1 MTDTSP
7 PQSGLNPQQR
17 QVDERVFHMKI
28 LGRTIEHLGTQM
40 YKHRA
45 PSVAELI
52 ANCWD
57 AGAKHTSITVPIAKD
72 YSKDT
77 SIITILDDGEGMDP
91 RTIQGHY
98 LVVGRNRREDDGG
111 ENHGRKVMGRK
122 GIGKLAGFGLA
133 SKVTI
138 TTWTAGQD
146 KGVRFSMSLSQL
158 KRDAGEAHDIPFPWN
173 EVSRQPAWTPSGT
186 RIDLSDLRHATAI
199 DIDAL
204 IETLSR
210 RFSRTTRGE
219 MQVHINDQLLPD
231 PSIETMYEF
240 PSGGGFH
247 EETLPSGRTVRYR
260 YTFAT
265 TPIRSKE
272 SQGFV
277 IYAHERTAQ
286 APPFFFNVES
296 TASSQHSTR
305 YVSGEIIADY
315 LDEGV
320 DSETDVISTDRQ
332 EVDWEKDELRDL
344 LDWGQA
350 LSRKVLRE
358 CAEMKGQEL
367 EHWILSDADFTLRL
381 NQLDPSNKKEIS
393 GFLKV
398 LGQKSNKDDERTRE
412 LADALIRAYEFR
424 TFHDVI
430 DDIQKASQDPEKLEE
445 MLGRI
450 HDWKVLESRAIL
462 EIVRGRLSIINKLEQ
477 MIVHDAPE
485 TASSKTHD
493 NLHDLLAQYP
503 WLFNPEWQV
512 FAEEKS
518 VGAQLRKWGEN
529 DCPDDMAAK
538 RVDFLAFAKDTD
550 ELVIIELKRP
560 GHAVEFAEVQ
570 RLEQYQVQLMR
581 ARPKCRRVLVYGG
594 TVNIPPGKWEEMKSS
609 ADFEALE
616 WSAMFARARSFY
628 AHYQAVLEGD
638 VSAAGFSS
646 KKIEVTRTRQILD
659 SGSSHRSAG
668 DRARGVGESEA

>member
-1 MTDTSP
+1 MSTANN
-7 PQSGLNPQQR
+7 QNEQLMNAH
-17 QVDERVFHMKI
+17 VFHMKI

-45 PSVAELI
+45 PSIAELI

-57 AGAKHTSITVPIAKD
+57 AGATNTWITIPAPED
-72 YSKDT
+72 YSQDS
-77 SIITILDDGEGMDP
+77 SIISILDDGEGMAPDD
-91 RTIQGHY
+91 IENHY
-98 LVVGRNRREDDGG
+98 LVVGRNRRQDDGG
-111 ENHGRKVMGRK
+111 ESHGRKVMGRK

-138 TTWTAGQD
+138 TTWTEGKD
-146 KGVRFSMSLSQL
+146 NGIRFSMSLSQL
-158 KRDAGEAHDIPFPWN
+158 KRDAGEAHDIPFPWT
-173 EVSRQPAWTPSGT
+173 EVTRQPEWTPSGT
-186 RIDLSDLRHATAI
+186 RIELSDLRHSSVI
-199 DIDAL
+199 DVGSL

-210 RFSRTTRGE
+210 RFSRTTRGK
-219 MQVHINDQLLPD
+219 MQIHINDEPLPD
-231 PSIETMYEF
+231 PKIETIHHY
-240 PSGGGFH
+240 PTTGFQ
-247 EETLPSGRTVRYR
+247 EETLPSGQTVKYR
-260 YTFAT
+260 YSFAK

-272 SQGFV
+272 LQGFA

-305 YVSGEIIADY
+305 YVFGEVIADY

-320 DSETDVISTDRQ
+320 DSESDVISTDRQ
-332 EVDWEKDELRDL
+332 EIDWEKDELRDL
-344 LDWGQA
+344 LEWGQT

-358 CAEMKGQEL
+358 CAEMKGEEL
-367 EHWILSDADFTLRL
+367 EHWIIDDDAFALRL
-381 NQLDPSNKKEIS
+381 DQLDPSSKKDIS

-398 LGQKSNKDDERTRE
+398 LGQKSGKDDDRTKE

-430 DDIQKASQDPEKLEE
+430 DDIQKASDDPDKLEE
-445 MLGRI
+445 MLGRL
-450 HDWKVLESRAIL
+450 HDWSVLESRAIL
-462 EIVRGRLSIINKLEQ
+462 EIVRGRLSIISKLEQ

-485 TASSKTHD
+485 TASKKTHD
-493 NLHDLLAQYP
+493 NLHDLLAEYP

-512 FAEEKS
+512 FAEEKTL
-518 VGAQLRKWGEN
+518 GGQLRQWGER

-560 GHAVEFAEVQ
+560 GHAVEFDEVQ
-570 RLEQYQVQLMR
+570 RLEQYQVQLMK

-594 TVNIPPGKWEEMKSS
+594 TVNIPDRKWEEMKEAS
-609 ADFEALE
+609 DFEALE
-616 WSAMFARARSFY
+616 WSEMFARAKSFY
-628 AHYQAVLEGD
+628 SHYESILKGD
-638 VSAAGFSS
+638 ISAAGFAS
-646 KKIEVTRTRQILD
+646 KKLEVTRTRQILQ
-659 SGSSHRSAG
+659 SGSSHRSAE
-668 DRARGVGESEA
+668 DRKRGVGESDT